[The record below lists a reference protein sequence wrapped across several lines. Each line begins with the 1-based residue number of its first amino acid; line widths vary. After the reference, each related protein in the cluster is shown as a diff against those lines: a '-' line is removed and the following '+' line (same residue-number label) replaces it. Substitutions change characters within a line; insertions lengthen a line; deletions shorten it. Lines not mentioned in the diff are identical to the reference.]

1 MPTLT
6 KLSFTLV
13 IVLVLSF
20 AAAGEVRAD
29 AIVFS
34 NFGPG
39 MTFNVPQA
47 WNVSGTNFFGGR
59 VVAQSFTPTVNVAF
73 SSAQLPMGIINGP
86 NLLQV
91 LLMTISGGLP
101 GTIVEAITLTD
112 AVAPIGTG
120 GIVLANSALHP
131 VLNAG
136 TEYWLV
142 AFAPDDN
149 TFMGWNLSLNDFS
162 TFVLLNGTHS
172 ITGPWEFSAPRG
184 AFQING
190 SPVPEPA
197 TMLLLGAG
205 ILSIMFRRRKQAAR

>member
-1 MPTLT
+1 MRRVGCPQFSHNPEHHISVGRATLFSSSQCRPALSIRSAPTFVRSTDYLFQGVAIMPTLT

-91 LLMTISGGLP
+91 LLMTSSGGLP
-101 GTIVEAITLTD
+101 STIVEAITLTD
-112 AVAPIGTG
+112 AVAPIGT
-120 GIVLANSALHP
+120 
-131 VLNAG
+131 
-136 TEYWLV
+136 
-142 AFAPDDN
+142 
-149 TFMGWNLSLNDFS
+149 
-162 TFVLLNGTHS
+162 
-172 ITGPWEFSAPRG
+172 
-184 AFQING
+184 
-190 SPVPEPA
+190 
-197 TMLLLGAG
+197 
-205 ILSIMFRRRKQAAR
+205 